1 MHAYY
6 SWQQETE
13 ENMSENHNSTVYQD
27 WPTFSHT
34 LDVHAW
40 VYQLW
45 YLVKRNT
52 NIKNDTI
59 THKLNKNKAT
69 KKKKTPKLAA
79 TQQTV
84 YLNYV
89 SSRA

>member
-13 ENMSENHNSTVYQD
+13 QNMSQNHNSTVYQD
-27 WPTFSHT
+27 WPTFSYT
-34 LDVHAW
+34 LDVHAR
-40 VYQLW
+40 VYQFWHL
-45 YLVKRNT
+45 LKRNT
-52 NIKNDTI
+52 NIKNNTI
-59 THKLNKNKAT
+59 KHKLDKNQPT
-69 KKKKTPKLAA
+69 KKTPKLAA

-89 SSRA
+89 ASCA